1 VQQLTDEYR
10 SLSML
15 ELALE
20 AYDVFHS
27 DLDSPAVS
35 AHLDALRHRVDLQIT
50 AEGLAEAARDF
61 GMRYTLMRA
70 IAERDDIIVTLH
82 NKITE
87 LEGTI
92 AWREGHL
99 HASLDE
105 CDWRR
110 ITTTALQAEVQR
122 LTAVVD
128 SQDKLVGPFRLLI
141 RLWHR
146 VTRRS

>member
-1 VQQLTDEYR
+1 
-10 SLSML
+10 
-15 ELALE
+15 
-20 AYDVFHS
+20 
-27 DLDSPAVS
+27 
-35 AHLDALRHRVDLQIT
+35 
-50 AEGLAEAARDF
+50 
-61 GMRYTLMRA
+61 MRYTLMRA

-82 NKITE
+82 NKIRE

-99 HASLDE
+99 HASLAE